1 MHFVATRPCC
11 ACPNLFPTNLSN
23 TGSEPRPLS
32 PPNTKKSQTC
42 RPGFNQILPC
52 ICHCVRLRR
61 CQSFP
66 TIGRTARLLIPTQ
79 LRINEKAP
87 ANYAGAFSFIWRRE
101 RDSNPRYAINVY
113 TLSRRAPSATQPSLQ
128 IVVFFRRLSKL
139 LINYASALDIRDL
152 YITAGFNALH
162 EFLNAAYGREILAVN
177 QGKPPILVIKDVRRF
192 L

>member
-1 MHFVATRPCC
+1 MRPCISSLRDHAAHVQIC
-11 ACPNLFPTNLSN
+11 SRQICRTQGPNRDLSLRQIQKN
-23 TGSEPRPLS
+23 PQIYRS
-32 PPNTKKSQTC
+32 
-42 RPGFNQILPC
+42 GFNQILPC

-128 IVVFFRRLSKL
+128 IFVFFRRLSKL
-139 LINYASALDIRDL
+139 LTINQLRFGPRH
-152 YITAGFNALH
+152 TGFIHNPWVQ
-162 EFLNAAYGREILAVN
+162 RST
-177 QGKPPILVIKDVRRF
+177 
-192 L
+192 